1 MTISE
6 RTCHK
11 DLRTKNDKSYM
22 YIDVKILHCFKTEKV
37 NRTWPE
43 MEQQILSMEVVHV
56 GSKVAVSQN

>member
-1 MTISE
+1 
-6 RTCHK
+6 
-11 DLRTKNDKSYM
+11 M